1 MKALT
6 VFYSRTGTTRNVAES
21 VSKALSCDI
30 EEIFDTKNRAGPL
43 GLIIAGRDASG
54 KKLTVIQQTKSDPS
68 VYDIV
73 VIGTPVWAGN
83 MSAPIR
89 TYISQNKEH
98 FKKVA
103 VFCTCGGMGAD
114 KTIEATKALCGKKTV
129 ASLSITKKDLESEE
143 YPKKIDEFVTTI
155 KAKTG

>member
-21 VSKALSCDI
+21 ISKALSCDI

-43 GLIIAGRDASG
+43 GFIIAGRDASG
-54 KKLTVIQQTKSDPS
+54 KKLTVIQQTRMDPS

-73 VIGTPVWAGN
+73 VIGTPVWAGTI
-83 MSAPIR
+83 SAAIR

-98 FKKVA
+98 FKKIA
-103 VFCTCGGMGAD
+103 FFRTCGGMGAD
-114 KTIEATKALCGKKTV
+114 KTIEAMKDLCGKETV
-129 ASLSITKKDLESEE
+129 ASLSITKKDMESEE

-155 KAKTG
+155 KGKTG